1 MTEQCEMNSD
11 LNRVRAAACAHKLP
25 AAGLHANL
33 LLIANTNGSVLLTG
47 TLTENVQQTPK
58 TT

>member
-11 LNRVRAAACAHKLP
+11 LDRVRAAACAHKLP
-25 AAGLHANL
+25 APGLHAN
-33 LLIANTNGSVLLTG
+33 LLIANTNGLVLLTG